1 MELLEAAMAFAIVM
15 IIFSTI
21 ATGIVEFV
29 LRLWGLRGKCL
40 RRAVDELFDEVVWPR
55 LQDRLIAISG
65 GAVSARDNAKT
76 DFSNGLLDNPAKS
89 PRLISLFTG
98 DRRISVLTTLAFA
111 ERLGRTD
118 VGKAILD
125 EGEVQLDLLVND
137 FVRTYNR
144 FSRAASEVY
153 RRNAQMI
160 AIAVGILLAIGAN
173 IDASRLVATLIE
185 DPDLRSDL
193 IQSADDVVSQN
204 QAALD
209 GLREAGAALSTDS
222 EDDSALDK
230 VKDAIAALEKNKAEF
245 NDLSEGRLPVGL
257 GYFPHCYL
265 PTGAVEQQP
274 SAEAAGMRQ
283 LQSIK
288 DWSECRAKRPEYV
301 SLWGYLRDLWGELPR
316 PLFFQWLGMTILAGV
331 LIGLGG
337 PFWYHVFTSL
347 SQLFQLL
354 KAIGLGGTS
363 RPEATPEQITP
374 SESAED
380 SAKPKNI
387 IDAFKIAAQVH
398 AQSIDRR
405 P

>member
-21 ATGIVEFV
+21 TTGIVEFV
-29 LRLWGLRGKCL
+29 LRLWGLRSKCL
-40 RRAVDELFDEVVWPR
+40 RRAIDELFDEVVWPR
-55 LQDRLIAISG
+55 LQDRLTALTG
-65 GAVSARDNAKT
+65 GAASAQYNAKA

-125 EGEVQLDLLVND
+125 EGEAQLELLVND
-137 FVRTYNR
+137 FVRTYDR

-173 IDASRLVATLIE
+173 IDASRLVSTLIE

-193 IQSADDVVSQN
+193 IQSADDVASQN

-222 EDDSALDK
+222 ADDSALDK

-257 GYFPHCYL
+257 DYFPIAICRL
-265 PTGAVEQQP
+265 ALWSSDQVARQ
-274 SAEAAGMRQ
+274 AAMRGRNR
-283 LQSIK
+283 SKI
-288 DWSECRAKRPEYV
+288 
-301 SLWGYLRDLWGELPR
+301 
-316 PLFFQWLGMTILAGV
+316 GV
-331 LIGLGG
+331 N
-337 PFWYHVFTSL
+337 V
-347 SQLFQLL
+347 
-354 KAIGLGGTS
+354 A
-363 RPEATPEQITP
+363 
-374 SESAED
+374 
-380 SAKPKNI
+380 
-387 IDAFKIAAQVH
+387 
-398 AQSIDRR
+398 
-405 P
+405 